1 MGRAYL
7 QCCRVLQ
14 GKCLGSVSSL
24 LPPAKSIYSQLTY
37 AAELLYGPLIFIVK
51 LTILLQVQHIFAI
64 SSKLRFY
71 LVQFM
76 IWSNACW
83 YFAYTFIVAFACTPT
98 AKSWDSE
105 LPGHCINSNQLVIIA
120 TIPSVIS
127 DLVILTLP
135 TFWVWK
141 VQMARRRKLE
151 VSLIFSM
158 GFL

>member
-1 MGRAYL
+1 MPWL
-7 QCCRVLQ
+7 I
-14 GKCLGSVSSL
+14 SSL
-24 LPPAKSIYSQLTY
+24 LRQAKSIYSQLTF
-37 AAELLYGPLIFIVK
+37 AAEILYNPLLFTVK

-98 AKSWDSE
+98 AKSWDYK
-105 LPGHCINSNQLVIIA
+105 LPGHCINSGPLVILA
-120 TIPSVIS
+120 TGPGVIS

-151 VSLIFSM
+151 VSLIFAM